1 MIIRPNSTMNN
12 KLDIIEEKK
21 DYTWIINSTGSNTVG
36 TTFSSDLE
44 EYLVNRGFVKIF
56 FGNPM
61 YATTLNY
68 TEDEIQEICHYIM
81 NMRSEYG
88 QKVEQIQASYMPGSY
103 LKNLRYDFDKK

>member
-1 MIIRPNSTMNN
+1 
-12 KLDIIEEKK
+12 
-21 DYTWIINSTGSNTVG
+21 
-36 TTFSSDLE
+36 
-44 EYLVNRGFVKIF
+44 
-56 FGNPM
+56 M